1 MSRDLLPVLRRSSAE
16 FRMNNLTTLA
26 AALTY
31 YGVMAAVPGLI
42 LLFIALGYAGT
53 NVTHSVSVQVIKVA
67 PGSSGHFVQS
77 LIAQAQ
83 QHKTG
88 SGVTAIVG
96 VMIAFWS
103 ASGYVNSFRQASNI
117 IYGIRE
123 GRPLWK
129 TIPLRLA
136 LTAVSLLV
144 LVLGAV
150 IVVVSGSIADAVG
163 NAIGAGHTAV
173 VAWDIVKWPV
183 LVVLVSVL
191 LALLFWASPNA
202 KLGHIKWIS
211 LGGVIATLLWIL
223 ASGLFAAYV
232 TNFSS
237 YDKTYGAL
245 AGIVIFLLWMWLTN
259 LSLLFGAQVNAE
271 VEHTRA
277 IARGLPGDVRPFAA
291 PRDIRKLPEQD
302 KEAAERAQ
310 TVMAGGEEARDE
322 SSGG

>member
-1 MSRDLLPVLRRSSAE
+1 MSRELLPVLRRSSIE
-16 FRMNNLTTLA
+16 FRANNLTTLA

-42 LLFIALGYAGT
+42 VLFIGLGYAGR
-53 NVTHSVSVQVIKVA
+53 NVSHTISVQVIKVA
-67 PGSSGHFVQS
+67 PGSSGHFVQT

-88 SGVTAIVG
+88 SGLTAIVG
-96 VMIAFWS
+96 VLIALWS
-103 ASGYVNSFRQASNI
+103 ASSYVNSFRQASNV

-136 LTAVSLLV
+136 LTMLSVLV

-173 VAWDIVKWPV
+173 LAWGIVKWPL

-202 KLGHIKWIS
+202 KQGHIMWIS
-211 LGGVIATLLWIL
+211 PGGVIATLLWIM
-223 ASGLFAAYV
+223 ASGLFAVYV

-245 AGIVIFLLWMWLTN
+245 AGIVIFLVWMWLTN

-271 VEHTRA
+271 IEHTQV
-277 IARGLPGDVRPFAA
+277 IAKGLPPDMRPFAE
-291 PRDIRKLPEQD
+291 PRDTSKLPERDRQ
-302 KEAAERAQ
+302 AVERAQ
-310 TVMAGGEEARDE
+310 ALMTGGESAGM
-322 SSGG
+322 SGPE

>member
-1 MSRDLLPVLRRSSAE
+1 MGRELLPVLRRSSVE
-16 FRMNNLTTLA
+16 FRANNLTTLA

-42 LLFIALGYAGT
+42 VVFFALGYAGR
-53 NVTHSVSVQVIKVA
+53 NVTHSASVQVIKVA
-67 PGSSGHFVQS
+67 PGSSGHFVQTMM
-77 LIAQAQ
+77 AQAQ

-88 SGVTAIVG
+88 SGLTAIVG
-96 VMIAFWS
+96 LLIALWS

-136 LTAVSLLV
+136 LTTVSVFV

-150 IVVVSGSIADAVG
+150 IVVVSGSIANAVG

-173 VAWDIVKWPV
+173 LAWDVVKWPV
-183 LVVLVSVL
+183 LVVLVMAL

-202 KLGHIKWIS
+202 KQGQIKWIS
-211 LGGVIATLLWIL
+211 LGSVIATLLWIL
-223 ASGLFAAYV
+223 ASGLFAVYV

-237 YDKTYGAL
+237 YDKTFGAL

-259 LSLLFGAQVNAE
+259 FSLLFGAQVNAE
-271 VEHTRA
+271 VEHVRA
-277 IARGLPGDVRPFAA
+277 IGKGLPEDVRPFAQ
-291 PRDIRKLPEQD
+291 PRDTRKLPEQD
-302 KEAAERAQ
+302 KEAVERA
-310 TVMAGGEEARDE
+310 AGGHGWR
-322 SSGG
+322 

>member
-1 MSRDLLPVLRRSSAE
+1 M
-16 FRMNNLTTLA
+16 
-26 AALTY
+26 
-31 YGVMAAVPGLI
+31 
-42 LLFIALGYAGT
+42 
-53 NVTHSVSVQVIKVA
+53 
-67 PGSSGHFVQS
+67 
-77 LIAQAQ
+77 
-83 QHKTG
+83 
-88 SGVTAIVG
+88 
-96 VMIAFWS
+96 
-103 ASGYVNSFRQASNI
+103 
-117 IYGIRE
+117 
-123 GRPLWK
+123 
-129 TIPLRLA
+129 
-136 LTAVSLLV
+136 
-144 LVLGAV
+144 
-150 IVVVSGSIADAVG
+150 
-163 NAIGAGHTAV
+163 
-173 VAWDIVKWPV
+173 
-183 LVVLVSVL
+183 
-191 LALLFWASPNA
+191 
-202 KLGHIKWIS
+202 
-211 LGGVIATLLWIL
+211 IATLLWIL